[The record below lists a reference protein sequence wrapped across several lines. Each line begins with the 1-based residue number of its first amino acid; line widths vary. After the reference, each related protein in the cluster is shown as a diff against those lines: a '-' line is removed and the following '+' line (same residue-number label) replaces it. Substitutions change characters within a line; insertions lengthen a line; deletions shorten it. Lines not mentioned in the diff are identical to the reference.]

1 MSINIE
7 HLETYGWEAAIRG
20 MRNPRDSHN
29 KMDSDWCEKF
39 YCQNCPYWKDTS
51 VDGSCDHYGSFI
63 IGLNDRELMQK
74 LIKRGS
80 VHAKFRRF
88 IGISCDITAPLYWWP
103 DFDIYKVRIASNGQ
117 SRLNRFISKP
127 FEESDFDFDPEEM
140 RYGGT
145 LEQETLM
152 ELNSLRD
159 QYLKTRDF
167 SYIRKIYGKL
177 PCSFLQKRT
186 IDMTYENMAKIYAE
200 RKNHILKE
208 YQDFCK
214 FMKEHL
220 PESWIFTERW

>member
-1 MSINIE
+1 MSIKIE
-7 HLETYGWEAAIRG
+7 YLETYGWKTAVRG
-20 MRNPRDSHN
+20 MRNPRDSHDKIDSN
-29 KMDSDWCEKF
+29 WSNLMDCCK
-39 YCQNCPYWKDTS
+39 CPYGLPTDIPCER
-51 VDGSCDHYGSFI
+51 VGSFI
-63 IGLNDRELMQK
+63 IGPNDRELMQK

-103 DFDIYKVRIASNGQ
+103 DFDIYKVRIASNSQ

-140 RYGGT
+140 QYDGV

-152 ELNSLRD
+152 KLNSLRD
-159 QYLKTRDF
+159 QYLKTKDL
-167 SYIRKIYGKL
+167 SYIRKIYAKL

-186 IDMTYENMAKIYAE
+186 IDMTYENIAKIYAE
-200 RKNHILKE
+200 RKNHILQE
-208 YQDFCK
+208 YRDFCEY
-214 FMKEHL
+214 MEEHL